1 MIANHTAS
9 PAIVRTYS
17 VQLICKPRS
26 HGSAEQQLP
35 DKADLLDYANRLI
48 DHGTYPFPE
57 WNRSVM
63 PKVIDHSAKGGE

>member
-1 MIANHTAS
+1 M
-9 PAIVRTYS
+9 
-17 VQLICKPRS
+17 QLICKRRS
-26 HGSAEQQLP
+26 HGSAERQLP

-63 PKVIDHSAKGGE
+63 PRVIDHSAKGGE